1 MGQARAA
8 WWVGGPHNRALM
20 TARPQSL
27 LDPALWRLEAAR
39 RQRQLQELQQH
50 LHSLEAEFAQLRQG
64 VQTFVDRYQAQLEA
78 QWQHVEALQAAL
90 YQALDQLCG
99 EPLQRPAL
107 RRHSA
112 LPHLP
117 PAIEWPAPPSDDI
130 TRVAP
135 SLKDLHRRAAMRL
148 HPDRAQSE
156 ADRMVREDR
165 MRAANIAY
173 QEQDRPALEALLLA
187 AGESAARLGGFDVQA
202 QWHWLER
209 CEALAQG
216 RLRVL
221 KAHRVALQQHAMFAL
236 AQAVERAEARG
247 LRPLDIMAARLR
259 AQQLELQQQLYIGAR
274 LQPSSDMARRFV
286 AQWRERLGQPALKG
300 ACASNSSS

>member
-1 MGQARAA
+1 MS
-8 WWVGGPHNRALM
+8 
-20 TARPQSL
+20 ARPRSL

-50 LHSLEAEFAQLRQG
+50 LQTLEAEFEQLRQ
-64 VQTFVDRYQAQLEA
+64 QIQAFVERYQAQLEA
-78 QWQHVEALQAAL
+78 DWQHVEALQAAL
-90 YQALDQLCG
+90 HQALDQLCG
-99 EPLQRPAL
+99 EALVRPAL
-107 RRHSA
+107 RRHSP
-112 LPHLP
+112 LPQLP
-117 PAIEWPAPPSDDI
+117 QAVVWPAPPSDDI
-130 TRVAP
+130 TRVTP

-156 ADRMVREDR
+156 ADRLVREDR

-173 QEQDRPALEALLLA
+173 QDQDRPALEALLLA

-221 KAHRVALQQHAMFAL
+221 KAHRVALQQHPMFQL

-247 LRPLDIMAARLR
+247 LRPLDIMATRLR
-259 AQQLELQQQLYIGAR
+259 AQQRELQQQLYIGAR
-274 LQPSSDMARRFV
+274 LQPSSALAQHFV

-300 ACASNSSS
+300 ACANSSSS